1 MPANQDIEKIVR
13 KYLNTVAMGT
23 GEEIASLYSPMAT
36 VEDPVGTPARVGRD
50 QIVEFYQSVR
60 GGEREIELLTLRIA
74 ANTAAF
80 HFRVTTKIGDTT
92 VIVDPIDVM
101 TFDDDARI
109 VSMKAIWS
117 PSDLQTQG

>member
-1 MPANQDIEKIVR
+1 MPAHEEIEKIVR
-13 KYLNTVAMGT
+13 RYLSAAAMGT
-23 GEEIASLYSPMAT
+23 GEEIADLYSPEAT
-36 VEDPVGTPARVGRD
+36 VEDPVGTPAHVGRD

-80 HFRVTTKIGDTT
+80 HFRVTTRMGNTT
-92 VIVDPIDVM
+92 VVVEPIDVM
-101 TFDDDARI
+101 TFDDDAQI

-117 PSDLQTQG
+117 QADLQTHG